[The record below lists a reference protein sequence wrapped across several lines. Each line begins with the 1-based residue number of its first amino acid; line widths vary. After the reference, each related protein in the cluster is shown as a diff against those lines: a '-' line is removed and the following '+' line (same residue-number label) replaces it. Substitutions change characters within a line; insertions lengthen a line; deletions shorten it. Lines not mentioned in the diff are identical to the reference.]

1 MSKILASVG
10 MISGAL
16 VLNACA
22 SQPDTISAAYVSP
35 IHYQSYSCE
44 QIQMELG
51 RVSRKAQELHGTL
64 KKKADNDSLQ
74 TAASLIFWPTLFFL
88 EGGDGPQAT
97 EYARLKGEYD
107 TLESTA
113 VQKSCS
119 IVVEPILPTTPTE
132 ITPPKS
138 TS

>member
-1 MSKILASVG
+1 MSKFLAFVG
-10 MISGAL
+10 IISGAL
-16 VLNACA
+16 TLSACA

-35 IHYQSYSCE
+35 MQYQNYSCE
-44 QIQMELG
+44 QVQMEIS
-51 RVSRKAQELHGTL
+51 RVSRKAQELHGSL
-64 KKKADNDSLQ
+64 KKKADNDSMQ

-97 EYARLKGEYD
+97 EYARLKGEHD
-107 TLESTA
+107 TLEATA

-119 IVVEPILPTTPTE
+119 IVVEPIIPAE
-132 ITPPKS
+132 DNKPKG